1 MVIQVHEAKRT
12 YNCLNPKDFLKG
24 ISIRLSEDFSAETT
38 QNFYTSP
45 LSFCALNA
53 YVNTLYL

>member
-1 MVIQVHEAKRT
+1 MVIEVHEAKRT

-24 ISIRLSEDFSAETT
+24 ISIRLSADFLAETT

-45 LSFCALNA
+45 LSSVL
-53 YVNTLYL
+53 